1 MIIPTSREELA
12 RLIETEPRLVLF
24 FTADW
29 CPDCQYIYPVMPE
42 LEAENPDMTFVRLD
56 RDDFIDLAQDWQ
68 IFGIPSFLVME
79 KGQEKG
85 RLVNRLRKTKA
96 EISDFLA
103 AYH

>member
-1 MIIPTSREELA
+1 MIIPTSKEELA

-79 KGQEKG
+79 KGAGEGPFGQ
-85 RLVNRLRKTKA
+85 
-96 EISDFLA
+96 
-103 AYH
+103 

>member
-1 MIIPTSREELA
+1 MIIPRSKDELA

-103 AYH
+103 SYH